1 MFSSKKQPSIRSL
14 IGEGT
19 VVQGTLRFSDGLRI
33 DGEVQGDVVANA
45 NDTSILVISEK
56 ARVTGTVKA
65 GHVIINGTVIGPVES
80 NHLLELQPK
89 ALIQGDV
96 RYESLEMHQ
105 GATIEGAL
113 QRLTKASAAALED
126 KPALK
131 LLAAGNDKK

>member
-1 MFSSKKQPSIRSL
+1 VSPVRFNRSTGPSPPCSTDGPASGWAVVRLTPIFLISSTGSL
-14 IGEGT
+14 C
-19 VVQGTLRFSDGLRI
+19 
-33 DGEVQGDVVANA
+33 
-45 NDTSILVISEK
+45 
-56 ARVTGTVKA
+56 
-65 GHVIINGTVIGPVES
+65 HVLLQETALHPIGPVES

-113 QRLTKASAAALED
+113 QRLTQASAAALED